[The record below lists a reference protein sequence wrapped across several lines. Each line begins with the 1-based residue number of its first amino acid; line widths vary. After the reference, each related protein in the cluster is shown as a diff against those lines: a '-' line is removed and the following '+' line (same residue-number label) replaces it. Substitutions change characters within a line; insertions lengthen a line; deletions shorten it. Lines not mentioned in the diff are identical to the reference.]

1 MNVWYRRVAS
11 LAGFGV
17 LVAAGPLAAQDA
29 SVPTPEAKAFLGEW
43 SAVVDGPD
51 GPLRFRFDI
60 VDDGGQTIG
69 QVWDPGG
76 SSKLIEEITMSGA
89 ELMLSYRMDL
99 DGEGYRVVVQLAA
112 EDEGLAMTLNVGGGM
127 FMLRGRAVRR

>member
-1 MNVWYRRVAS
+1 M
-11 LAGFGV
+11 
-17 LVAAGPLAAQDA
+17 
-29 SVPTPEAKAFLGEW
+29 
-43 SAVVDGPD
+43 VDGPD